1 MNRRFTSETPA
12 TCSAQHMAASLP
24 RRWMAHAIRHGTVA
38 ACAGILATTALSGA
52 AFAEV
57 KPTQAKPAQ
66 AKAAQ
71 ADQGFAG
78 FGGANSK
85 EPIKIDSDRLDVFD
99 KEKKAI
105 FAGNVVAVQ
114 GETTMRCKTLTVFYE
129 QGVGAQSGE
138 KAGAAPAAP
147 AGAQPAAKA
156 GGDNNGVRRLEC
168 AGPMTVISKDQI
180 ATADN
185 AIYDKGEQKV
195 YLIGNAKLSQGENVT
210 TGDRLVYDLTT
221 SRASVERK
229 PGQRVRAL
237 LVPGSDDKQPPKPAG
252 R

>member
-1 MNRRFTSETPA
+1 MMRRFAPDNCPPA
-12 TCSAQHMAASLP
+12 GAPAASRRRLPPDMVWRGALAACIGMAAALLP
-24 RRWMAHAIRHGTVA
+24 
-38 ACAGILATTALSGA
+38 
-52 AFAEV
+52 
-57 KPTQAKPAQ
+57 
-66 AKAAQ
+66 AAQ
-71 ADQGFAG
+71 AGAQPKKPQAAAPAQNQGFAG

-129 QGVGAQSGE
+129 QGVGAQG
-138 KAGAAPAAP
+138 GAKSAPAA
-147 AGAQPAAKA
+147 QA

-185 AIYDKGEQKV
+185 ATYDKGEQKV

-210 TGDRLVYDLTT
+210 TGDRLIYDLST
-221 SRASVERK
+221 SRASVEHK

-237 LVPGSDDKQPPKPAG
+237 LVPGNDDKQQPGKPAKPQPG
-252 R
+252 KQH

>member
-1 MNRRFTSETPA
+1 MYRRLTSETSARFPGAARACAARFCA
-12 TCSAQHMAASLP
+12 TSPGAARVARHMALA
-24 RRWMAHAIRHGTVA
+24 MMTAIA
-38 ACAGILATTALSGA
+38 ATMTLHSAP
-52 AFAEV
+52 AFA
-57 KPTQAKPAQ
+57 QAKPA
-66 AKAAQ
+66 AKPQ

-85 EPIKIDSDRLDVFD
+85 EPIKIDSDRLDVYD
-99 KEKKAI
+99 KDKKAI

-129 QGVGAQSGE
+129 QGVGAAG
-138 KAGAAPAAP
+138 GAAGGAA
-147 AGAQPAAKA
+147 AQPAKSAQG

-185 AIYDKGEQKV
+185 AIYDKSEQKV
-195 YLIGNAKLSQGENVT
+195 YLTGNAKLSQGENVT
-210 TGDRLVYDLTT
+210 TGDRLIYDLST

-237 LVPGSDDKQPPKPAG
+237 LVPGSDDNKPAKPPV

>member
-1 MNRRFTSETPA
+1 MYHRFTFGTYAPVSHAA
-12 TCSAQHMAASLP
+12 TDVALPSLRGAMP
-24 RRWMAHAIRHGTVA
+24 EGLRRVAFAILAGAFGA
-38 ACAGILATTALSGA
+38 ACLYGSPAW
-52 AFAEV
+52 AE
-57 KPTQAKPAQ
+57 AKPA
-66 AKAAQ
+66 AKPQ

-99 KEKKAI
+99 KDKKAI

-129 QGVGAQSGE
+129 QGVGA
-138 KAGAAPAAP
+138 AG
-147 AGAQPAAKA
+147 GANPQPAKSAQ

-185 AIYDKGEQKV
+185 AVYDKGEQKV

-210 TGDRLVYDLTT
+210 TGDRLIYDLST

-237 LVPGSDDKQPPKPAG
+237 LVPGNDDKKPGKPEG

>member
-1 MNRRFTSETPA
+1 MMRRFAPDSCPPA
-12 TCSAQHMAASLP
+12 GAPAASRRGLPPDMVWRGALAACMGIAALLPVAPASAQPKKPHAA
-24 RRWMAHAIRHGTVA
+24 A
-38 ACAGILATTALSGA
+38 APA
-52 AFAEV
+52 
-57 KPTQAKPAQ
+57 PAQ
-66 AKAAQ
+66 N
-71 ADQGFAG
+71 QGFAG

-129 QGVGAQSGE
+129 QGVGAQG
-138 KAGAAPAAP
+138 GAKPAP
-147 AGAQPAAKA
+147 GAQAA
-156 GGDNNGVRRLEC
+156 GGGDNGVRRLEC
-168 AGPMTVISKDQI
+168 AGPMTVVSKDQI

-195 YLIGNAKLSQGENVT
+195 YLNGNAKLSKGENVT
-210 TGDRLVYDLTT
+210 TGDRLIYDLST

-237 LVPGSDDKQPPKPAG
+237 LVPGNDDKQQPGKPAKPQPG
-252 R
+252 KQH